1 MRAYIR
7 MGLAVLVIVGPM
19 SLVPAG
25 EPEEIK
31 AVVDAAIAA
40 RGGEAK
46 LKGVRA
52 AVWKSEGISPT
63 RATRASLY
71 GQVPGQFRLES
82 ERFENGKI
90 TLFIKIINGDKGW
103 TTEGGRVRA
112 MTKDEMT
119 EVKQT
124 FYFKHLD
131 ATLLPLRDKDV
142 RVSRLGESK
151 IEGRAVVGLKV
162 SRKGMP
168 DAQLYFDKHTMLLVK
183 SEHEVLDETTG
194 KKARHEVVY
203 DDYQVVDGVKFARHT
218 RRYLDGKLTG
228 DVRITQFELRPKLDD
243 HLFKPPLSASESEK
257 P

>member
-1 MRAYIR
+1 
-7 MGLAVLVIVGPM
+7 MGLAASLIIGPL
-19 SLVPAG
+19 SLVRAG
-25 EPEEIK
+25 EQEEIK
-31 AVVDAAIAA
+31 AIVDAAIAA

-52 AVWKSEGISPT
+52 AVWKSEGISPART
-63 RATRASLY
+63 TRASLY

-82 ERFENGKI
+82 ERFENGRV

-103 TTEGGRVRA
+103 TSEGGRIRP

-131 ATLLPLRDKDV
+131 ATLLPLRDKEV
-142 RVSRLGESK
+142 RISRMGESK
-151 IEGRAVVGLKV
+151 VEGRAVVGLKV

-168 DAQLYFDKHTMLLVK
+168 DAQLYFDKQSMLLVK
-183 SEHEVLDETTG
+183 SEHEVLDKTTG
-194 KKARHEVVY
+194 KKVRHEIVY

-218 RRYLDGKLTG
+218 RRYQEGKPTG

-243 HLFKPPLSASESEK
+243 HLFKPPLSASDSEK